1 MIKLRNRLITLP
13 FVAAGGALLYRFGL
27 TREARESVKKV
38 IRSTKRAYST
48 IESVLSEVSGV
59 TMEESIL
66 PNRASTISQWERLGY

>member
-1 MIKLRNRLITLP
+1 MIKLRNRLITLL

>member
-1 MIKLRNRLITLP
+1 MIKLRNRLITLL

-27 TREARESVKKV
+27 TCEARESVKKV

>member
-1 MIKLRNRLITLP
+1 MVKLRNRLITLLL
-13 FVAAGGALLYRFGL
+13 VAAGGALLYRFGL

>member
-1 MIKLRNRLITLP
+1 MIKLRNRLITLL

-48 IESVLSEVSGV
+48 IESVLSEVSGG
-59 TMEESIL
+59 TEEEAIP
-66 PNRASTISQWERLGY
+66 PNRAATISQWERLGY

>member
-1 MIKLRNRLITLP
+1 MIKLRNRLITLL

-27 TREARESVKKV
+27 TREVRESVKKV

>member
-1 MIKLRNRLITLP
+1 MIKLRNRLITLL
-13 FVAAGGALLYRFGL
+13 FIAAGGALLYRFGL

>member
-1 MIKLRNRLITLP
+1 MIKLRNRLITLLL
-13 FVAAGGALLYRFGL
+13 VATGGALLYRFGL

>member
-1 MIKLRNRLITLP
+1 MVKLRNRLITLLL
-13 FVAAGGALLYRFGL
+13 VAAGGAFLYRIGR

>member
-1 MIKLRNRLITLP
+1 MVKLRNRLITLLL
-13 FVAAGGALLYRFGL
+13 VAAGGGFLYRFGL